1 MSQSLKVSNRGSF
14 PCSSEGENTKKTT
27 EEQRRELHVENNNLD
42 FAYLQKSN
50 KKS

>member
-1 MSQSLKVSNRGSF
+1 MSQSLKVSDRGLAA
-14 PCSSEGENTKKTT
+14 GENTKKTT

-50 KKS
+50 KKP